1 MFTSRTCPAFPLFST
16 SLTDPKLLKPL
27 HFILG
32 VKGHLLDLY
41 TTKNLNKISIIMLIG
56 IDLISNLWLAPS
68 RVTLVCKVGHVINSF
83 ESHVFIC
90 SKKNCLNIC
99 TPL

>member
-1 MFTSRTCPAFPLFST
+1 MNHVSIYNVENDFFFSTTKFNINEKVRPLYQVQQLLELLKMFTSRTCPAFPLFST

-41 TTKNLNKISIIMLIG
+41 
-56 IDLISNLWLAPS
+56 D
-68 RVTLVCKVGHVINSF
+68 
-83 ESHVFIC
+83 
-90 SKKNCLNIC
+90 KKLE
-99 TPL
+99 